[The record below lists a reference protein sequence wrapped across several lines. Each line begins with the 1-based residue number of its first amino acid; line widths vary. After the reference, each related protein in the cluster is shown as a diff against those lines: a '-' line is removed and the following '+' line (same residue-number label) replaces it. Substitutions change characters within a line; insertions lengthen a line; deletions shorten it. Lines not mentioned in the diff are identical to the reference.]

1 MTTRDAALTAR
12 PRRSFELGKYLPF
25 RLTLLSNR
33 LTRRVSLF
41 YGDRFRLSAPEW
53 RTMAVLGQNGPM
65 TANLVIRQTTMDK
78 VRVSRAVAQ
87 LLKNGYITRDSDPAD
102 RRRAVLALTPA
113 GLDIYRQI
121 VPLVQD
127 VEAEVMADLTREER
141 VHLETALG
149 KLEAFLERSSE
160 PVAVEE
166 DSIEE

>member
-1 MTTRDAALTAR
+1 MTTRDAVIPAR
-12 PRRSFELGKYLPF
+12 PRRNFELGKYLPF

-33 LTRRVSLF
+33 LTRRVSRF
-41 YGDRFRLSAPEW
+41 YGERFRLSAPEW

-65 TANLVIRQTTMDK
+65 TANLVIQQTTMDK
-78 VRVSRAVAQ
+78 VRVSRAVAR
-87 LLKNGYITRDSDPAD
+87 LLKTGYITRDSDPAD

-141 VHLETALG
+141 AHLEAALA
-149 KLEAFLERSSE
+149 KLEAFLERSGE
-160 PVAVEE
+160 TAVEE
-166 DSIEE
+166 EPGEE